1 MSSAAVRPKVVG
13 TAGRP
18 VGHGERRNDVRTTAE
33 PARAGTAIEA
43 EVSAAYDQHGKAL
56 LRFALDKTGGD
67 RQLAEEVVQE
77 TMVRFWR
84 SAGEVDSI
92 RTLRPWLFTVA
103 KRIAI
108 DRHRR
113 RAARPEEVESA
124 GLEEMAA
131 MDELDRKLTAH
142 IVADA
147 VRALPQVH
155 RETVVEFYF
164 RGRKISDVAQLLDVP
179 VGTVK
184 SRIYYALRALR
195 TILEER
201 GVTGV
206 V

>member
-92 RTLRPWLFTVA
+92 RTLRPFPSSMRLTFA
-103 KRIAI
+103 
-108 DRHRR
+108 RR
-113 RAARPEEVESA
+113 GSPP
-124 GLEEMAA
+124 G
-131 MDELDRKLTAH
+131 
-142 IVADA
+142 
-147 VRALPQVH
+147 
-155 RETVVEFYF
+155 YF
-164 RGRKISDVAQLLDVP
+164 ERTLSRNRRLIS
-179 VGTVK
+179 
-184 SRIYYALRALR
+184 
-195 TILEER
+195 
-201 GVTGV
+201 
-206 V
+206 